1 MAINKPYGG
10 PEELPRIIPLFPL
23 EGALLLPRCQLP
35 LNIFEPRYV
44 AMIDAALAGA
54 RLIGMIQPAFDAT
67 GRPLAGGAA
76 LAGIGCVGR
85 ITEIAESG
93 DGRYILNLSGVARF
107 RLLAEI
113 ETDTPFRQAEVD
125 FTAFADD
132 FKPGAGGD
140 AVDRGALLRTLAD
153 YLDANQLE
161 ADWES
166 IKDAPNE
173 ALVNALAM
181 MSPFGPREK
190 QALLEAPTLAGRAE
204 MLIAVT
210 QMAMART
217 AGGDGDNSLQ

>member
-1 MAINKPYGG
+1 MAINRPYAG
-10 PEELPRIIPLFPL
+10 PSELATIIPLFPL

-35 LNIFEPRYV
+35 LNVFEPRYL
-44 AMIDAALAGA
+44 AMIDAALAGN
-54 RLIGMIQPAFDAT
+54 RLIGIIQPV
-67 GRPLAGGAA
+67 PGGAHG
-76 LAGIGCVGR
+76 AGSEPEIASIGCVGR

-93 DGRYILNLSGVARF
+93 DGRYLLNLSGIARF
-107 RLLAEI
+107 QIVAEV
-113 ETDTPFRQAEVD
+113 DAGTPFRQARVDYEPFIAD
-125 FTAFADD
+125 FTPNA
-132 FKPGAGGD
+132 GAD
-140 AVDRGALLRTLAD
+140 AVDRSTLLRTLAS

-190 QALLEAPTLAGRAE
+190 QALLEAPNLESRAE

-210 QMAMART
+210 QMSMART
-217 AGGDGDNSLQ
+217 GGSDTDGSLQ